1 MTAVKCIENEPMESS
16 KKNTALHEEEVSCI
30 TPLHKTRNR
39 TKAEVYLVTHKDSK
53 IVFKDFRKTLTLIR
67 LTYGRYSL
75 YREAKAYSRLEGIF
89 GVPRCFGLDGRDVLK
104 LEFIKGQPL
113 SRSNRGNVPES
124 VFGQLK
130 KIISAMHARGVAN
143 GDLHRS
149 NVLLTSDG
157 DVYLVDYANSFF
169 TDPEG
174 KPGFIFRVIMDLDWF
189 AFERMKAKYLCLEA
203 PSPKGFF
210 GVCYT
215 FCITIKKIKKR
226 LF

>member
-1 MTAVKCIENEPMESS
+1 
-16 KKNTALHEEEVSCI
+16 VSCI
-30 TPLHKTRNR
+30 TPLHKTRNI
-39 TKAEVYLVTHKDSK
+39 TKAEVYLVTHNDSK

-89 GVPRCFGLDGRDVLK
+89 GVPRCFGLNGRDVLK
-104 LEFIKGQPL
+104 LEYIKGQPL
-113 SRSNRGNVPES
+113 NKSKRGIVPES
-124 VFGQLK
+124 FFEQLK

-143 GDLHRS
+143 GDLHHS

-157 DVYLVDYANSFF
+157 DVYLIDYANSFF
-169 TDPEG
+169 TNPEG
-174 KPGFIFRVIMDLDWF
+174 KPGFIFKLIMDLDWF
-189 AFERMKAKYLCLEA
+189 AFERMRAKYLCLEA

-215 FCITIKKIKKR
+215 FCITLKKIKKR